1 MVEEPR
7 VRLELAPSDV
17 EQYLAADA
25 LFKAVG
31 DQDPMQYWKSAPY
44 LPHFMQGYKVNERLT
59 ETLARSPEK
68 ITKRLEGHA
77 DAFLKAAALERWSAL
92 DPAHAKLRELV
103 HELLDTGLWKLLWLP
118 PTVPYWPL
126 AGAFDGQDGRT
137 KSLLFSAWN
146 VVPDVVSAVISYEAE
161 RRMVG
166 GQMASYLDPDQ
177 QQRPLL
183 RLTRAA
189 DASLSRHRLLLL
201 LLPCLTL
208 ADAAHPLAAPA
219 GTDRRVYVRGQV
231 DKLLADPRLPNVQD
245 GPVDERWEWAIPLL
259 LDPAMRAF
267 LETWRDADPEQM
279 DKPNPE
285 VLPSSIDEY
294 LALDPARLGRRPDGL
309 ADLVT
314 DVALGAPG
322 VLAARML
329 QPAGLDPDTRRAQP
343 RSSPT
348 RSGSFSTGRR
358 SSSCCFSST
367 GAEDPAATTA
377 RTGAR
382 CCATAPT
389 AISRPCSTRLGISR
403 GSSMSGRTRIPS
415 KRSARDA
422 SRTWRMRW
430 NRARRACM
438 RGCIMRTDQA
448 SSRPMRYGCAR
459 CSRCALGTSA
469 PTKRR

>member
-1 MVEEPR
+1 M
-7 VRLELAPSDV
+7 
-17 EQYLAADA
+17 
-25 LFKAVG
+25 
-31 DQDPMQYWKSAPY
+31 
-44 LPHFMQGYKVNERLT
+44 
-59 ETLARSPEK
+59 
-68 ITKRLEGHA
+68 
-77 DAFLKAAALERWSAL
+77 
-92 DPAHAKLRELV
+92 

-219 GTDRRVYVRGQV
+219 GSDRRVWVRGQV
-231 DKLLADPRLPNVQD
+231 EKLLADPRLPNVQD

-279 DKPNPE
+279 DKPNAE
-285 VLPSSIDEY
+285 VLPAYIDEY
-294 LALDPARLGRRPDGL
+294 LALDPTRLGRRPDGL

-329 QPAGLDPDTRRAQP
+329 QPAGLDPETRRAQ
-343 RSSPT
+343 
-348 RSGSFSTGRR
+348 
-358 SSSCCFSST
+358 
-367 GAEDPAATTA
+367 AA
-377 RTGAR
+377 
-382 CCATAPT
+382 
-389 AISRPCSTRLGISR
+389 
-403 GSSMSGRTRIPS
+403 
-415 KRSARDA
+415 
-422 SRTWRMRW
+422 
-430 NRARRACM
+430 
-438 RGCIMRTDQA
+438 
-448 SSRPMRYGCAR
+448 
-459 CSRCALGTSA
+459 
-469 PTKRR
+469 